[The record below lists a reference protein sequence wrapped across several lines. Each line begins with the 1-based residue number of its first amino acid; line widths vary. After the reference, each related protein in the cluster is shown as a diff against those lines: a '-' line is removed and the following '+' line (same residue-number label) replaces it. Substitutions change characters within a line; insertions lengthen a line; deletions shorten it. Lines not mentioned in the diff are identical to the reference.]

1 MDTEATI
8 SLVDVVL
15 DYQYDMLCVR
25 NSPWGVNHAEFL
37 FVEAARLITS
47 DPGLREWTISAVEY
61 SILQGYEAN
70 GGAKS
75 RPKGSLPHEF
85 IMFLVHYTRW
95 SEFSSLAI
103 RLRDSPVDTWRSNP
117 CLTWSQQL
125 DAALQDDW
133 EDREFYASFNH
144 A

>member
-1 MDTEATI
+1 VDTEATI
-8 SLVDVVL
+8 SLVNVVL
-15 DYQYDMLCVR
+15 DYQYDMLWAR

-47 DPGLREWTISAVEY
+47 DPGLREWTISSVEY
-61 SILQGYEAN
+61 SIRQGYEAN
-70 GGAKS
+70 GGATP
-75 RPKGSLPHEF
+75 RPKGFLPHEF
-85 IMFLVHYTRW
+85 VMFLVHYTRW
-95 SEFSSLAI
+95 PEFSSLAI
-103 RLRDSPVDTWRSNP
+103 RLRGSPVDIWRSNP
-117 CLTWSQQL
+117 CHTWSQQL